1 MNLLPEFRKAS
12 KLDGSRDVLFATVD
26 CAANTRLC
34 EQYGVRSY
42 PTTILFNGT
51 EPNNYYGIHRA
62 QDISDFIEVSLYKK
76 KRRRKKHLCQIPI
89 AQQFYYYEFYFIKK
103 LN

>member
-12 KLDGSRDVLFATVD
+12 RLEGSQKVLFATVD

-51 EPNNYYGIHRA
+51 EPNNYHGMHRA
-62 QDISDFIEVSLYKK
+62 QDISDFIDVSFL
-76 KRRRKKHLCQIPI
+76 R
-89 AQQFYYYEFYFIKK
+89 FILKFS
-103 LN
+103 LI